1 MNINDYFLEVII
13 EVAGYFE
20 NMLYLF
26 FTELNTTRNAIC
38 LNLVTLITHKKK
50 LFITLVAYCFVS

>member
-13 EVAGYFE
+13 EVAGYFK

-26 FTELNTTRNAIC
+26 FTEFNTKKKNAIC
-38 LNLVTLITHKKK
+38 LNLVTLITHNNY
-50 LFITLVAYCFVS
+50 FITLVAYCFVS